1 VLLGAQKNL
10 EEPAGVMHT
19 YYHSVPGRMRIR
31 IQQLKAA
38 PEMARRLES
47 QLGAHA
53 GISEVTAN
61 PTTGSVLIKYE
72 PGQIEGHEILS
83 ALRRS
88 GWIKGRRRP
97 PHATAARPGGGP
109 IHGTPVALRILEQA
123 FTLVFELFLLRMLR
137 LSC

>member
-1 VLLGAQKNL
+1 
-10 EEPAGVMHT
+10 MHT

-31 IQQLKAA
+31 ILEVKAA

-47 QLGAHA
+47 QLGTHA

-72 PGQIEGHEILS
+72 PGQIEGHEILG
-83 ALRRS
+83 ALRRF

-97 PHATAARPGGGP
+97 PRATAARPQLA
-109 IHGTPVALRILEQA
+109 INGTPVALRILEQA
-123 FTLVFELFLLRMLR
+123 FTLAFELFLLRMLR